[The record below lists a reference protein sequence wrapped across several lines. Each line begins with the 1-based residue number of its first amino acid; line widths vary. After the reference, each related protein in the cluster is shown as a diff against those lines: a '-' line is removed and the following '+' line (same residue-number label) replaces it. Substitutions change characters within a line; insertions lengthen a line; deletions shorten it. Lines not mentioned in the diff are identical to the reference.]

1 MKEEIFD
8 NNYKGHFATDVEKG
22 TISGDHDSIVSS
34 KNSSSEKGESHDNF
48 VTETS
53 DDFSDTSSFYEK
65 WFNQMNVE
73 SSGIEPIGDDKKTD
87 PSLLNPTI
95 VWFSANFVLSAY
107 AIGALGPMVYGLNF
121 GTCALTVIF
130 FNIIGCIPV
139 GYFSIF
145 GAKLGIRQMIL
156 SRYWMG
162 NITGRFFSLINVIAC
177 VGWCV
182 LNTICSAQ
190 LLNMVNSG
198 SSHQLPL
205 WAGCLVIICGTVI
218 ISFFGYT
225 AIHQFEK
232 WSWIP
237 NLAIFLV
244 IIARLKMSGKW
255 NDGEWTKGPTTAGN
269 VLSFGCAVFGYSGA
283 WATYASDYT
292 VFMPR
297 STSSWKICIALS
309 LGIYIPLCFVM
320 ILGAAC
326 GMGGV
331 NDPTWG
337 KLYDENSIGGLTYA
351 VLVPDSV
358 HGFGQFCCVV
368 LALSTI
374 ANNLPNMY
382 TVSLSVQALWSPLA
396 KIPRPCWT
404 LAGNAAALTI
414 SILACYFFKSFLENF
429 MNTIAYYGAIYIALG
444 LCEHLLFR
452 KNYQSYNIQD
462 WQDYK
467 KMPIG
472 IAGTT
477 AFIVAAFGVAL
488 GMCQTYWVGEIA
500 KRIGKD
506 GGDIG
511 FELGAAWGAVVYV
524 IVRPLELKYFGR

>member
-1 MKEEIFD
+1 MSDKSTSNDGYII
-8 NNYKGHFATDVEKG
+8 ADVEKG
-22 TISGDHDSIVSS
+22 VILNSEESTPGSTVKEHNIKDSSFIQ
-34 KNSSSEKGESHDNF
+34 
-48 VTETS
+48 ETS
-53 DDFSDTSSFYEK
+53 DNFSESSSFYEK
-65 WFNQMNVE
+65 WFTQLNVE
-73 SSGIEPIGDDKKTD
+73 SSGIEPIPDEKKTD

-121 GTCALTVIF
+121 GTSCLTVIF

-139 GYFSIF
+139 GYFSVF

-198 SSHQLPL
+198 SGHQLPL

-244 IIARLKMSGKW
+244 IIARLKLSGKW
-255 NDGEWTKGPTTAGN
+255 SDGDWTRGPTTAGN

-297 STSSWKICIALS
+297 STSSWKIAIVLS
-309 LGIYIPLCFVM
+309 IGIYIPLCFVM
-320 ILGAAC
+320 MLGAAC

-331 NDPTWG
+331 NDPIWA
-337 KLYDENSIGGLTYA
+337 KLYKENSIGGLTYA

-382 TVSLSVQALWSPLA
+382 TVSLSVQALWAPLA

-404 LAGNAAALTI
+404 IAGNAAALAI
-414 SILACYFFKSFLENF
+414 SILACYFFQSFLENF

-444 LCEHLLFR
+444 LCEHLIFR
-452 KNYQSYNIQD
+452 RSFRNYRIEDWDKN
-462 WQDYK
+462 K
-467 KMPIG
+467 KLPIG
-472 IAGTT
+472 IAGTA

-500 KRIGKD
+500 RRIGKD

-511 FELGAAWGAVVYV
+511 FELGAAWGALTYVV
-524 IVRPLELKYFGR
+524 IRPIELKYFGR